1 MGKPRV
7 VPDED
12 HEVVYERVAAVD
24 VAKASG
30 VVCLRAPDPARPG
43 RFTSRIW
50 DHVPATRAAIEAVG
64 RELLAHRVQMVTLA
78 STSVIWRSNKL
89 LPYFGRSGPSRTR
102 P

>member
-1 MGKPRV
+1 MGRPRV

-12 HEVVYERVAAVD
+12 HEVVYQRVAAVD
-24 VAKASG
+24 VATASG

-43 RFTSRIW
+43 RFASRVW
-50 DHVPATRAAIEAVG
+50 DHVPAMRAQIA
-64 RELLAHRVQMVTLA
+64 ELGAGLLRCRVQMVTLE
-78 STSVIWRSNKL
+78 STPVIWRSNKL

>member
-7 VPDED
+7 VPYED
-12 HEVVYERVAAVD
+12 HEVVFERVAAVD

-50 DHVPATRAAIEAVG
+50 DHVPAMRAQIAALG
-64 RELLAHRVQMVTLA
+64 AELAGHGVQMVTLE
-78 STSVIWRSNKL
+78 STSVIRG
-89 LPYFGRSGPSRTR
+89 FQDQQ
-102 P
+102 